1 MNSVFLHLPGGIP
14 FSLLNAKKIEDFE
27 IENQKFKAT
36 VDAFGT
42 YIFISNAF
50 MCGVYPSATDVAHS
64 EITVYVV
71 SDGKP
76 LYALYMNYSKGDGGI
91 SNTFEVKTPSEA
103 EMEIDQNNLFTAP
116 IMSSSYSGSYEE
128 GGEQHTAFKIE

>member
-14 FSLLNAKKIEDFE
+14 FSLLNAKKIEGFE

-36 VDAFGT
+36 VGAFGT

-64 EITVYVV
+64 ETTVYVV

-76 LYALYMNYSKGDGGI
+76 LYALYMNYFKGDGG
-91 SNTFEVKTPSEA
+91 SSSTFEVKTPSEA

-116 IMSSSYSGSYEE
+116 IMRQSYSGSYEY
-128 GGEQHTAFKIE
+128 GGEQHAAFKIE

>member
-1 MNSVFLHLPGGIP
+1 M
-14 FSLLNAKKIEDFE
+14 LNAKKIEDFE

-50 MCGVYPSATDVAHS
+50 RCGVYPSATDVAHS
-64 EITVYVV
+64 KITVYVV

-76 LYALYMNYSKGDGGI
+76 LYALYMNHFKGDGG
-91 SNTFEVKTPSEA
+91 SSTVEVKTPSEA

-116 IMSSSYSGSYEE
+116 IMSSIYSGSYEY
-128 GGEQHTAFKIE
+128 GGAQHAAFKIE